1 MTKDD
6 VIEMTGRVTEVLP
19 DSKFRIDLE
28 SGHIVLGYLSGRML
42 QNHIQVMVG
51 DNVTIELTPYDLTRG
66 RVTRRLNVEKKKF
79 ESGR

>member
-6 VIEMTGRVTEVLP
+6 VIEMTGRVIEVLP

-28 SGHIVLGYLSGRML
+28 SGHSVLGYLSGRMI

-51 DNVTIELTPYDLTRG
+51 DNVTVELTPYDLSRG
-66 RVTRRLNVEKKKF
+66 RVTRRLNVEKNKF
-79 ESGR
+79 VSGR

>member
-28 SGHIVLGYLSGRML
+28 SGHSVLGYLSGRMI
-42 QNHIQVMVG
+42 QNHITVMVG
-51 DNVTIELTPYDLTRG
+51 DNVTIELTPYDLTKG
-66 RVTRRLNVEKKKF
+66 RVTRRLNLDKAKF
-79 ESGR
+79 ESKR

>member
-28 SGHIVLGYLSGRML
+28 SGHSVLGYLSGRMI

-66 RVTRRLNVEKKKF
+66 RVTRRLNVDKKKF
-79 ESGR
+79 

>member
-6 VIEMTGRVTEVLP
+6 VIEMTGRVIEVLP

-28 SGHIVLGYLSGRML
+28 SGHSVLGYLSGRMI

-51 DNVTIELTPYDLTRG
+51 DNVTVELTPYDLTRG